1 MKKEPKN
8 ILNRIGSNKIVQLS
22 RKVKLPGMMGIT
34 LYDLLGVYG
43 KGIFEGTFSARASS
57 IAYSFLLALFP
68 FLLFLLNLIPHV
80 PIEGFQTRFLIFVQ
94 SLLPPQ
100 TGDFFYPII
109 ADIAVNRRTQL
120 LSVVFFLSAFLTTNG
135 VNAIFSAFEYSY
147 HVSINRSFFKQYA
160 VALGVSFLLALVMII
175 SVGIILYGEYIIRDF
190 RSLAIIQ
197 SEISYVTYLQY
208 AVFIMMV
215 YTIIAMLYYF
225 GTKKGKDARFLS
237 IGAVITTILFL
248 LTTYFFGIYINNFSN
263 YNEIYGS
270 IGGLLILMVY
280 IWINSNLLLLGFE
293 LEVSL
298 QRLRKRI
305 TK

>member
-1 MKKEPKN
+1 MKKVPKN
-8 ILNRIGSNKIVQLS
+8 ILAQIGSNKIVKLS
-22 RKVKLPGMMGIT
+22 QKVKLPGMMGIT

-100 TGDFFYPII
+100 TGDLFYPVI

-120 LSVVFFLSAFLTTNG
+120 LSFVFFLSAFLTTNG

-147 HVSINRSFFKQYA
+147 HVSVNRSFLRQYA
-160 VALGVSFLLALVMII
+160 VALGVSFLLALIMII
-175 SVGIILYGEYIIRDF
+175 TVGIILYGEYVIRDF

-197 SEISYVTYLQY
+197 SDISYVTYLQF
-208 AVFIMMV
+208 AVFIIMV
-215 YTIIAMLYYF
+215 YTIIAILYYF
-225 GTKKGKDARFLS
+225 GTKKSKDARFLS

-248 LTTYFFGIYINNFSN
+248 ITTYFFGIYINNFSN

-298 QRLRKRI
+298 QRLRNRI
-305 TK
+305 KK

>member
-8 ILNRIGSNKIVQLS
+8 ILNRIGSNKIVKLS
-22 RKVKLPGMMGIT
+22 RYVKLPGMMGIT

-208 AVFIMMV
+208 AVFIIMV

-237 IGAVITTILFL
+237 IGAFITTILFL